1 MQPSTLLLAVLAGA
15 GAVSAQSAGDIG
27 DLVSQVPACAL
38 SCILQAATAADCGVA
53 DYKCQ
58 CAHRTQI
65 QTSVDPCLR
74 KGCSDAQVKRMS
86 FFCLPTPL
94 SSSIRIERE
103 REREK
108 SSLMKSVTSEKKTE
122 VTDITTQIC
131 KAVGA
136 STDTASSSGG
146 AKGGSATTG
155 TLETASGAAKTPA
168 QTSSPAQVAGSGAGA
183 PAAAG
188 LAGMGLVALAGAW
201 AL

>member
-74 KGCSDAQVKRMS
+74 KGCSDAQVKQ
-86 FFCLPTPL
+86 
-94 SSSIRIERE
+94 
-103 REREK
+103 
-108 SSLMKSVTSEKKTE
+108 

-188 LAGMGLVALAGAW
+188 LAVMGAVALAGAW